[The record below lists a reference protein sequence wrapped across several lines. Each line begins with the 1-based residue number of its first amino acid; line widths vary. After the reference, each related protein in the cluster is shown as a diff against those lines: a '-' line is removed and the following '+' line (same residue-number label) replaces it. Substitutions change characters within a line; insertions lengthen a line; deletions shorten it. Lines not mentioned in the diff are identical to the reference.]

1 MFTWSVLVLSLKE
14 SIPTARPLLYT
25 SSPSRILPSRSPPPS
40 QDNGRSHAHGAHPR
54 KSACRLLVGSW
65 LVEAFPHIVH
75 AALISCSTPWTIQSH
90 NRPPYSTRVASGA
103 LFDMITFGTFRSLD
117 AFQYWC
123 HIVALDGD
131 LLFPDQHKDNIPPP
145 WFTDQELGNWVFTPG
160 DLHQCNLILGDDGRL
175 WVIDWDYA
183 GF

>member
-1 MFTWSVLVLSLKE
+1 MLMERIPGKVLADCWSDLGWWK
-14 SIPTARPLLYT
+14 RF
-25 SSPSRILPSRSPPPS
+25 R
-40 QDNGRSHAHGAHPR
+40 
-54 KSACRLLVGSW
+54 
-65 LVEAFPHIVH
+65 
-75 AALISCSTPWTIQSH
+75 ISCTLRSYFAQLRRLSSH
-90 NRPPYSTRVASGA
+90 ITGPPTQPGTASGA

-131 LLFPDQHKDNIPPP
+131 LLFPDQHKDNVPPP